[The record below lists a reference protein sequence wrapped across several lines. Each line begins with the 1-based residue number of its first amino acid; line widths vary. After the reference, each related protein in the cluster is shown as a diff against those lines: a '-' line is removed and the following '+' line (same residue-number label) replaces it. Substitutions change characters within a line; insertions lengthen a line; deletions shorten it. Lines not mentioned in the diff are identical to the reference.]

1 MAGGFGSWAGLLRF
15 GGGACGK
22 GPLQIGTG
30 FPVNIPAQ
38 LEKRLLHFCVFLF
51 RLPDGAEHGAAKRFF
66 PVKEC
71 VPVVEAVEGSEF
83 LMDNRDFRESV
94 NKLGGTG
101 DAGGNV
107 AVMRVR

>member
-1 MAGGFGSWAGLLRF
+1 MTETWGCGGRVRVMGGPVEVWRGSMRQ
-15 GGGACGK
+15 
-22 GPLQIGTG
+22 GPAPDWNG

-83 LMDNRDFRESV
+83 SWM
-94 NKLGGTG
+94 TG
-101 DAGGNV
+101 IFANP
-107 AVMRVR
+107 